1 MRELKE
7 KWGLSQAS
15 TASGRTVPFFLKGF
29 SLIELLTVIGIIVI
43 LAGIIIPIAYRAE
56 KRGLI
61 HKARAD
67 ISKIELAVES
77 YKTDMGYDPVTNDMD
92 RIITWLTGVN
102 LNGSLLT
109 VTYGTVYN
117 VRDGELMWRGPYV
130 DVYAIDRDTSGRV
143 IDPWGVHYSF
153 NALNPVHNTAT
164 YDIYS
169 AGPDRDGSTTA
180 DNITNWGRG
189 Q

>member
-1 MRELKE
+1 VRE
-7 KWGLSQAS
+7 
-15 TASGRTVPFFLKGF
+15 FKGF

-67 ISKIELAVES
+67 IRKIELAVEM
-77 YKTDMGYDPVTNDMD
+77 YKADMGYEPVTSNID
-92 RIITWLTGVN
+92 RIVTWLTGVN
-102 LNGSLLT
+102 PNGSLFIIS
-109 VTYGTVYN
+109 GTN
-117 VRDGELMWRGPYV
+117 IRDWELMWRGPYM

-153 NALNPVHNTAT
+153 NALNPAHNTAT